1 MATGDLVKLGTLYM
15 GNISQKRPQRP
26 WSSEYNV
33 LGNYGDIP
41 DYIKG
46 QGIEIRDTS
55 KTETLQIWWRELIK
69 GDKKYLIC
77 DRNLLGRISWDDLNV
92 QNLIKGKK
100 IKIDGQDYL
109 LRVLT
114 GGKES
119 RFSSGGRSNAGGKL
133 PNEWDDW
140 ITNEFGVLE
149 GFPKPT
155 TEDLDSES
163 TRTKFLGEHNQF
175 WNWYYMQSWCQDVY
189 ESVSTSRTVRG
200 SISPK
205 YYDYFQSSG
214 IHYLWGWRPVLEL
227 LNTTPTLNL
236 TTLNHLT
243 LHEKEQLPIT
253 GDVTDIDSGNVI
265 TVKYQINST
274 TVRNVKAYVSTG
286 VKETFDKPLMFR
298 GSNLYDGSILVASHL
313 TEGINHTLKVW
324 AEDDQGGKSEI
335 ATRTFKVITNRPP
348 VLAITSTPTAHK
360 LLDEDT
366 ITIEGTGVDPDGNTM
381 TLTAQIHDATETIPI
396 DNNGQWSFSF
406 ALNLLKDGDNLIT
419 FTLADQYQV
428 TDTASVKVTRN
439 AQRTYTQNVA
449 MRLAV
454 SSPEDI
460 DTLIMWIK
468 RGAADN
474 KLRAMI
480 SIDKPDEEQQFT
492 VMEKRETISNIAGS
506 AVHEDE
512 FFYTG
517 TKEGQATIK
526 MTNVDGMRIIMGATS
541 NESKTT

>member
-1 MATGDLVKLGTLYM
+1 MALYYYEKYKTS
-15 GNISQKRPQRP
+15 ISYGP
-26 WSSEYNV
+26 WSDEKTTDGTSGQRLSAFRGYSKPPKWNGSFYSFSGLSEDITPSNV
-33 LGNYGDIP
+33 KVGTVYYDKIYG
-41 DYIKG
+41 G
-46 QGIEIRDTS
+46 SDTS
-55 KTETLQIWWRELIK
+55 ESYYKKTVKELPA
-69 GDKKYLIC
+69 
-77 DRNLLGRISWDDLNV
+77 N
-92 QNLIKGKK
+92 
-100 IKIDGQDYL
+100 
-109 LRVLT
+109 
-114 GGKES
+114 
-119 RFSSGGRSNAGGKL
+119 
-133 PNEWDDW
+133 
-140 ITNEFGVLE
+140 
-149 GFPKPT
+149 
-155 TEDLDSES
+155 EDLFVLVPYIRYYRTRSKS
-163 TRTKFLGEHNQF
+163 TTKGTFIETIKAEDGTYPNDGVKEGY
-175 WNWYYMQSWCQDVY
+175 WYVKKGL
-189 ESVSTSRTVRG
+189 VNK
-200 SISPK
+200 P
-205 YYDYFQSSG
+205 
-214 IHYLWGWRPVLEL
+214 PV
-227 LNTTPTLNL
+227 LNL
-236 TTLNHLT
+236 TTLNSLI
-243 LHEKEQLPIT
+243 LHEKDQLPIA
-253 GDVTDIDSGNVI
+253 GDVTDTDVGNVV

-286 VKETFDKPLMFR
+286 AKETFDKPLTFR
-298 GSNLYDGSILVASHL
+298 GGNLYDGSTLVASHL
-313 TEGINHTLKVW
+313 AEGVNHSLKVW

-348 VLAITSTPTAHK
+348 VLAITSTPIANN

-366 ITIEGTGVDPDGNTM
+366 ITIEGTATDPDDNAM
-381 TLTAQIHDATETIPI
+381 TLTAQIHDVTETIPI

-428 TDTASVKVTRN
+428 TDTARVKVTRN

-480 SIDKPDEEQQFT
+480 SIDKPGEEQNFV

-512 FFYTG
+512 FFFTG